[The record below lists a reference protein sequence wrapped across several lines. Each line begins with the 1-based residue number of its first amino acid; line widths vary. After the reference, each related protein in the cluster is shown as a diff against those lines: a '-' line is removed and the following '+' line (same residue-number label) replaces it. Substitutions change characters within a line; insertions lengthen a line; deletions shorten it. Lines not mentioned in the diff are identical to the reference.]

1 MSNEYRGLPKRL
13 HSAAGRFCAG
23 SLGPSSR
30 AQTSRRRVLALTGD
44 RYHNAD
50 YIRVA
55 LDRVLDGLN
64 VTVDYTINY

>member
-1 MSNEYRGLPKRL
+1 
-13 HSAAGRFCAG
+13 
-23 SLGPSSR
+23 
-30 AQTSRRRVLALTGD
+30 VLALTGD
-44 RYHNAD
+44 RCHNAD